1 LYLNPDEKG
10 RVSIGLSSNLGVRG
24 SISYPMPNLLIEED
38 QTIEVDGVALTF
50 VLAPN
55 TETRAHMI
63 TYFDDYKVLFL
74 GDVGVGTIHNTY
86 TMRGAP
92 VRDANYW
99 GSVFYKLSNRFGDQA
114 DAIYHGHGL
123 PHFRS
128 EKKPG
133 GLKKY
138 LLDNAAAYK
147 FTNDEALLLAN
158 QGLTLEEI
166 GQQIKVPDEIARTW
180 YTRGHYGSYSFNAR
194 GTVQKY
200 LGFYDGNP
208 VNLLPLDKR
217 ELAKKLVEYIGSEEL
232 VLEKAVADFEKG
244 EYQWVATITNYLV
257 YLNPQNKRARYLCAD
272 AFEQLGYQEENA
284 LWRNAY
290 LAAAVDLRHPEIE
303 KSLNIRA
310 MDNADVIPLTS
321 VALLL
326 DHLGI
331 NFDGKAAIQL
341 KEEFLIRVKEDDHTE
356 THRILVY
363 KGTIF
368 HEETEDADDV
378 CAVLSKEELYRFAA
392 HRLSDGEEA
401 ALPEE
406 MRRIYAY
413 VIDTQQYRHFSL
425 VEP

>member
-1 LYLNPDEKG
+1 
-10 RVSIGLSSNLGVRG
+10 VI
-24 SISYPMPNLLIEED
+24 
-38 QTIEVDGVALTF
+38 
-50 VLAPN
+50 
-55 TETRAHMI
+55 
-63 TYFDDYKVLFL
+63 
-74 GDVGVGTIHNTY
+74 
-86 TMRGAP
+86 
-92 VRDANYW
+92 
-99 GSVFYKLSNRFGDQA
+99 
-114 DAIYHGHGL
+114 
-123 PHFRS
+123 
-128 EKKPG
+128 
-133 GLKKY
+133 
-138 LLDNAAAYK
+138 
-147 FTNDEALLLAN
+147 
-158 QGLTLEEI
+158 
-166 GQQIKVPDEIARTW
+166 
-180 YTRGHYGSYSFNAR
+180 
-194 GTVQKY
+194 
-200 LGFYDGNP
+200 
-208 VNLLPLDKR
+208 
-217 ELAKKLVEYIGSEEL
+217 
-232 VLEKAVADFEKG
+232 LEKAVADFEKG

-310 MDNADVIPLTS
+310 MDNADVIPHTS

-331 NFDGKAAIQL
+331 NFDGKAGIQL

-368 HEETEDADDV
+368 HEETQDADEV
-378 CAVLSKEELYRFAA
+378 RAVLSKDELYRFAA

-406 MRRIYAY
+406 MRRIYAH